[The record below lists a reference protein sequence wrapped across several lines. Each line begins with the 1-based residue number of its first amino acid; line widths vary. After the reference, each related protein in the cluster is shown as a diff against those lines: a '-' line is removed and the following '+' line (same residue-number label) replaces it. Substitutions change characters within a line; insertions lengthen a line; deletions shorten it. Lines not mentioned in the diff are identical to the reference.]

1 MNEIVPPTPA
11 SHGSPTAVPPAT
23 QQPGADRSHSM
34 LRDGVQT
41 LATNLI
47 QVMCVLA
54 STAVVARSLGPSG
67 KGAYDLCLATAQL
80 IFTISAL
87 SLPGGLTF
95 VVASGK
101 GDVRRWRNLV
111 YGIALLLGVC
121 GAGLLLAAQASGR
134 LHSFLPTNVGSVGIV
149 FVSLTVASMA
159 AAALTRALVVGR
171 REFRRAN
178 LGDLVKQGSAL
189 LLLPAAI
196 LLTRGRPA
204 GPRVIVFLA
213 LNLCATVCAIYT
225 YDGPLR
231 ICPPRTR
238 ALAWGTALRF
248 SLPGFLADILQFI
261 NYRLGVYYVNAYDGT
276 RAVGL
281 FQSSAFVCQSLWLL
295 PTAMA
300 TIIFPY
306 VANSSAQGHDQTRT
320 TALCSRV
327 ALWSGIACA
336 VPLAIAAPILIP
348 LFFGN
353 AFRESVLL
361 LWLML
366 PGTIALC
373 PAKVIASHLAGIGRP
388 QWNLYGSAVGAVAI
402 FTLTA
407 LMVPKY
413 GGRGAAIA
421 TSVSHMVNSGVLIV
435 FFVRQSRLPLRHVLL
450 PGAEEVELVRQCAQ
464 KWRALS
470 IESLHL

>member
-1 MNEIVPPTPA
+1 MNAIVPA
-11 SHGSPTAVPPAT
+11 PPAGYGSSPKSS
-23 QQPGADRSHSM
+23 PGTERPAAGRPHSM
-34 LRDGVQT
+34 LGDGVQT

-47 QVMCVLA
+47 QVVCVLG
-54 STAVVARSLGPSG
+54 STAVVARALGPSV

-101 GDVRRWRNLV
+101 GDVRRWRNFV
-111 YGIALLLGVC
+111 YGIALLLGGC
-121 GAGLLLAAQASGR
+121 GAGLLLAARALGS
-134 LHSFLPTNVGSVGIV
+134 LHSFLPTNVGLAGIV
-149 FVSLTVASMA
+149 FVSLTVASLA
-159 AAALTRALVVGR
+159 AGALARALVVGL

-178 LGDLVKQGSAL
+178 MGDLVKQGTAF

-204 GPRVIVFLA
+204 GFRVIVFLA
-213 LNLCATVCAIYT
+213 TNFCATLCAIYA
-225 YDGPLR
+225 YDRPLR
-231 ICPPRTR
+231 ARPPRTR

-248 SLPGFLADILQFI
+248 SMPAFLGDILQFI

-300 TIIFPY
+300 TIIFPH
-306 VANSSAQGHDQTRT
+306 VANSSAQGRDQTGT
-320 TALCSRV
+320 TALCSRL

-353 AFRESVLL
+353 AFRESVPL

-373 PAKVIASHLAGIGRP
+373 PAKVIASYLAGIGMPR
-388 QWNLYGSAVGAVAI
+388 WNLYGAAAGAVAI

-413 GGRGAAIA
+413 GCRGAAAA
-421 TSVSHMVNSGVLIV
+421 TSVSHMVNSCVLIA
-435 FFVRQSRLPLRHVLL
+435 FFVRRTGAPLRRVLV
-450 PGAEEVELVRQCAQ
+450 PGAQEVDLARNWVR
-464 KWRALS
+464 KWRS
-470 IESLHL
+470 TGRWV

>member
-1 MNEIVPPTPA
+1 V
-11 SHGSPTAVPPAT
+11 
-23 QQPGADRSHSM
+23 
-34 LRDGVQT
+34 
-41 LATNLI
+41 
-47 QVMCVLA
+47 
-54 STAVVARSLGPSG
+54 
-67 KGAYDLCLATAQL
+67 KGAYDLCLATVQL
-80 IFTISAL
+80 IFTITVL

-101 GDVRRWRNLV
+101 GDVRRWRDLV

-121 GAGLLLAAQASGR
+121 AACLLLAAQALGH
-134 LHSFLPTNVGSVGIV
+134 LHSFLPTTVGLAGIA
-149 FVSLTVASMA
+149 FVSLSVAALA
-159 AAALTRALVVGR
+159 AATLTRALVVGR

-204 GPRVIVFLA
+204 GTRVIVFLA
-213 LNLCATVCAIYT
+213 ANLCATLCAIYA

-231 ICPPRTR
+231 ACPSRTPV
-238 ALAWGTALRF
+238 LAWVTALRF
-248 SLPGFLADILQFI
+248 SLPGFLADLLQSV

-300 TIIFPY
+300 AIIFPH
-306 VANSSAQGHDQTRT
+306 VANSSAQGQDQTRT
-320 TALCSRV
+320 TVLCSRV
-327 ALWSGIACA
+327 ALWSGAACA

-348 LFFGN
+348 FFFGN
-353 AFRESVLL
+353 AFRDSITL

-373 PAKVIASHLAGIGRP
+373 PGKVIASHLAGIGRP
-388 QWNLYGSAVGAVAI
+388 QWNLYASAAGAVPTI
-402 FTLTA
+402 A
-407 LMVPKY
+407 LNALWVPVH
-413 GGRGAAIA
+413 GARGAAMA
-421 TSVSHMVNSGVLIV
+421 ASVSYCCSAIVLYS
-435 FFVRQSRLPLRHVLL
+435 FFLYSTRLPWRLVLL
-450 PGAEEVELVRQCAQ
+450 PGGEELALAKRWLQWSVR
-464 KWRALS
+464 RT
-470 IESLHL
+470 